1 MLNVIKRE
9 LKIQLLSLKGSQFIV
24 LLISMAVIAMTQGQ
38 DFINYLIMVLVIG
51 GLGYTELESRD
62 GVYKSTLSYPCTR
75 KDYVLGKFIASIL
88 VAMIGCILA
97 IVLNE
102 VLLIA
107 IPTKFIGVN
116 IHSLKSILLYS
127 LLIISMYYLAYFSLG
142 IKAAKI
148 SYYVAFIVFMMGF
161 MFINNIFKFKLEGN
175 IVKLLSNTSI
185 QFNIILVIA
194 VLAITGILA
203 TLSVVIYEKRDL

>member
-1 MLNVIKRE
+1 MLNVIKRD

-24 LLISMAVIAMTQGQ
+24 LLISMSVIAMTQGQ
-38 DFINYLIMVLVIG
+38 DFINYLIMVFVIG
-51 GLGYTELESRD
+51 GLSYTELENRD

-75 KDYVLGKFIASIL
+75 KDYVLGKFIASIV
-88 VAMIGCILA
+88 VAMIGCIVS
-97 IVLNE
+97 IILNE
-102 VLLIA
+102 ILLIA
-107 IPTKFIGVN
+107 IPTKFAGVN

-127 LLIISMYYLAYFSLG
+127 LVILSMYYFSYFSLG

-148 SYYVAFIVFMMGF
+148 SYYVTLVVFMIGF
-161 MFINNIFKFKLEGN
+161 MFINNIFKFNQGN
-175 IVKLLSNTSI
+175 ITKFISNTSI
-185 QFNIILVIA
+185 QFNIILIMG

>member
-1 MLNVIKRE
+1 MLNVIKRD

-24 LLISMAVIAMTQGQ
+24 LLISMTVIAMTQGQ
-38 DFINYLIMVLVIG
+38 DFINYLIMVFVIG
-51 GLGYTELESRD
+51 GLSYTELESRD

-75 KDYVLGKFIASIL
+75 KDYVLGKFIASIV
-88 VAMIGCILA
+88 VAMIGCIVS
-97 IVLNE
+97 IILNE
-102 VLLIA
+102 ILLIA
-107 IPTKFIGVN
+107 IPTKFAGVN

-127 LLIISMYYLAYFSLG
+127 LVILSMYYFSYFSLG

-148 SYYVAFIVFMMGF
+148 SYYVTLVVFMIGF
-161 MFINNIFKFKLEGN
+161 MFINNIFKFNQGN
-175 IVKLLSNTSI
+175 ITKFISNTSI
-185 QFNIILVIA
+185 QFNIILIMG

>member
-1 MLNVIKRE
+1 MLNVIKRD

-24 LLISMAVIAMTQGQ
+24 LLISMTVIAMTQGQ
-38 DFINYLIMVLVIG
+38 DFINYLIMVFVIG
-51 GLGYTELESRD
+51 GLSYTELENRD

-75 KDYVLGKFIASIL
+75 KDYVLGKFIASIV
-88 VAMIGCILA
+88 VAMIGCIVS
-97 IVLNE
+97 IILNE
-102 VLLIA
+102 ILLIA
-107 IPTKFIGVN
+107 IPTKFAGVN

-127 LLIISMYYLAYFSLG
+127 LVILSMYYFSYFSLG

-148 SYYVAFIVFMMGF
+148 SYYVTLVVFMIGF
-161 MFINNIFKFKLEGN
+161 MFINSIFKFNQGN
-175 IVKLLSNTSI
+175 ITKFISNTSI

>member
-1 MLNVIKRE
+1 MLNVIKRD

-24 LLISMAVIAMTQGQ
+24 LLISMTVIAMTQGQ
-38 DFINYLIMVLVIG
+38 DFINYLIMVFVIG
-51 GLGYTELESRD
+51 GLSYTELENRD

-75 KDYVLGKFIASIL
+75 KDYVLGKFIASIV
-88 VAMIGCILA
+88 VAMIGCIVS
-97 IVLNE
+97 IILNE
-102 VLLIA
+102 ILLIA
-107 IPTKFIGVN
+107 IPTKFAGVN

-127 LLIISMYYLAYFSLG
+127 LVILSMYYFSYFSLG

-148 SYYVAFIVFMMGF
+148 SYYVTLVVFMIGF
-161 MFINNIFKFKLEGN
+161 MFINNIFKFNQGN
-175 IVKLLSNTSI
+175 ITKFISNTSI
-185 QFNIILVIA
+185 QFNIILIMG

>member
-1 MLNVIKRE
+1 MLNVIKRD

-24 LLISMAVIAMTQGQ
+24 LLISMSVIAMTQGQ
-38 DFINYLIMVLVIG
+38 DFINYLIMVFVIG
-51 GLGYTELESRD
+51 GLSYTELESRD

-75 KDYVLGKFIASIL
+75 KDYVLGKFIASIV
-88 VAMIGCILA
+88 VAMIGCIVS
-97 IVLNE
+97 IILNE
-102 VLLIA
+102 ILLIA
-107 IPTKFIGVN
+107 IPTKFAGVN

-127 LLIISMYYLAYFSLG
+127 LVILSMYYFSYFSLG

-148 SYYVAFIVFMMGF
+148 SYYVTLVVFMIGF
-161 MFINNIFKFKLEGN
+161 MFINSIFKFNQGN
-175 IVKLLSNTSI
+175 ITKFISNTSI

>member
-1 MLNVIKRE
+1 MLNVIKRD

-24 LLISMAVIAMTQGQ
+24 LLISMTVIAMTQGQ
-38 DFINYLIMVLVIG
+38 DFINYLIMVFVIG
-51 GLGYTELESRD
+51 GLSYTELENRD

-75 KDYVLGKFIASIL
+75 KDYVLGKFIASIV
-88 VAMIGCILA
+88 VAMIGCIVS
-97 IVLNE
+97 IMLNE
-102 VLLIA
+102 ILLIA
-107 IPTKFIGVN
+107 IPTKFAGVN

-127 LLIISMYYLAYFSLG
+127 LVILSMYYFSYFSLG

-148 SYYVAFIVFMMGF
+148 SYYVTLVVFMIGF
-161 MFINNIFKFKLEGN
+161 MFINNIFKFNQGN
-175 IVKLLSNTSI
+175 ITKFISNTSI
-185 QFNIILVIA
+185 QFNIILIVG